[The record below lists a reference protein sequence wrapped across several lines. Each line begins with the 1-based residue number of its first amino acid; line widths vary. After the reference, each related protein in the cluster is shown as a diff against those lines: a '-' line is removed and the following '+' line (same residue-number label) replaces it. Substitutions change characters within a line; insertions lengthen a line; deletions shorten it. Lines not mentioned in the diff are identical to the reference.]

1 MTDEEI
7 RRIQQENGNSEMFLH
22 QRGMFWNAYDGAAF
36 ALARVTECQLKKR
49 KATNRYELGFSK
61 SELPKVLMQMEEHG
75 MKVTRDSRNLK
86 LIRFSGGNTEPDD
99 ELLNSRKKR
108 KTGPTKAEIKT
119 LLEIRA
125 ELLDINLADET
136 MNYTVL
142 SRLVRR
148 LQVKCLTKLDL

>member
-108 KTGPTKAEIKT
+108 KTGPTKAEIKNT
-119 LLEIRA
+119 AGNTCGTAGHKPGRRDN
-125 ELLDINLADET
+125 ELHSAFET
-136 MNYTVL
+136 GETTTGEMFNKT
-142 SRLVRR
+142 
-148 LQVKCLTKLDL
+148 